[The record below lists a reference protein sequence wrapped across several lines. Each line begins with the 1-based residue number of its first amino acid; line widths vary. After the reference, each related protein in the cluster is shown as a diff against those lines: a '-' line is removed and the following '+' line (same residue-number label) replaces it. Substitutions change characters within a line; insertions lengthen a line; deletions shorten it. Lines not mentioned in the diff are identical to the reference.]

1 MYYGAVRKLWISVL
15 AAILLLLAGC
25 SDLIVTASFDSYAE
39 AEDTGFVERG
49 WIPDYIPAT
58 AGKIEEAHDLDT
70 NQNCGKVDLHTAE
83 IDLLKKKLPAEGFAS
98 LAGEIPGLR
107 ILASCLFSLAEFAAD
122 NQLGSGI
129 EMSGKGDADSTWV
142 QYGVLEE
149 EYSRLYYWI
158 GKNPRE

>member
-49 WIPDYIPAT
+49 WILDYIPAT

-83 IDLLKKKLPAEGFAS
+83 IDLLKKNFLLKGLLPLQAKF
-98 LAGEIPGLR
+98 
-107 ILASCLFSLAEFAAD
+107 
-122 NQLGSGI
+122 Q
-129 EMSGKGDADSTWV
+129 V
-142 QYGVLEE
+142 
-149 EYSRLYYWI
+149 
-158 GKNPRE
+158 